1 MESRLPQGNVEE
13 CVVISSP
20 ASREQ
25 INKKGPETRPFTDA
39 DIKIDHA
46 LRV

>member
-13 CVVISSP
+13 CVISSR

-25 INKKGPETRPFTDA
+25 TNKRGPETRPFTDS

>member
-13 CVVISSP
+13 CIISSR

-25 INKKGPETRPFTDA
+25 TNKKGPETGPFTDS

>member
-13 CVVISSP
+13 CVISSP

-25 INKKGPETRPFTDA
+25 TNKKGPRDQA
-39 DIKIDHA
+39 IY
-46 LRV
+46 